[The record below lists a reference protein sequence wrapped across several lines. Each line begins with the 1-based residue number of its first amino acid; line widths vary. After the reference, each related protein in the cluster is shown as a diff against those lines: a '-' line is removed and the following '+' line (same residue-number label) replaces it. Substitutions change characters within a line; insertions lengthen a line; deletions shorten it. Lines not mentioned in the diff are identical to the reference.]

1 MGIFSFF
8 KKEDRAFEPIGSE
21 NASLSRILN
30 GDVTTTTITR
40 EMAMQ
45 IPSVKSGI
53 GLIAD
58 LVSSLE
64 VKLYKESDGKVE
76 NIADDYRLML
86 LNDETGDMLNSY
98 QMKQSITRDF
108 LLSGNGY
115 VYINRNRNKITSL
128 HYIEPKRVSV
138 IPNSD
143 PIFKDGKIL
152 ANGVL
157 YNNYDYIIFAQ
168 NSTDGLSG
176 KGLLEE
182 SGNLLELAYNT
193 IAFSS
198 SNMANGGVKRG
209 VVSSSKRLS
218 QEAMDALKQAW
229 SNLYSANNTSS
240 AIILNEGLSFNEL
253 GSTSAELEA
262 LNTRKANDD
271 DILNLIKVPR
281 SILDGTATT
290 EQYNNF
296 IKSSIIPILSQ
307 LESAF
312 NKALLLESEK
322 SDGYFFAF
330 EVKDLLKGSAKERF
344 ETYKTAIESGLMS
357 VNECRYQESLEEIPN
372 MNILKMSL
380 GNIIHDIDTGKTFI
394 PNTGQVI
401 GNKGIQDTSE
411 KEVNTDDAS
420 GNP

>member
-86 LNDETGDMLNSY
+86 LNDETGDLLSSF

-128 HYIEPKRVSV
+128 HYVEPKRVSV

-152 ANGVL
+152 VNGIL
-157 YNNYDYIIFAQ
+157 YDNYDYIVFAQ

-218 QEAMDALKQAW
+218 QEAMDSLKQAW

-344 ETYKTAIESGLMS
+344 ETYKTAIDSGLMS

-372 MNILKMSL
+372 MNIIKMSL
-380 GNIIHDIDTGKTFI
+380 GHIIHDIDTGKTFI

-401 GNKGIQDTSE
+401 GDKGIQDTSE

>member
-8 KKEDRAFEPIGSE
+8 KKEDRAFEPVGSE

-86 LNDETGDMLNSY
+86 LNDETGDLLSSF

-128 HYIEPKRVSV
+128 HYVEPKRVSV

-152 ANGVL
+152 VNGIL
-157 YNNYDYIIFAQ
+157 YDNYDYIVFAQ

-218 QEAMDALKQAW
+218 QEAMDSLKQAW
-229 SNLYSANNTSS
+229 ANLYSANNTSS

-322 SDGYFFAF
+322 SDGYFFEF
-330 EVKDLLKGSAKERF
+330 SVKDLLKGSAKERF
-344 ETYKTAIESGLMS
+344 ETYKTAIDSGLMS

-372 MNILKMSL
+372 MNIIKMSL
-380 GNIIHDIDTGKTFI
+380 GHIIHDIDTGKTFI

-401 GNKGIQDTSE
+401 GDKGIQDTSE
-411 KEVNTDDAS
+411 KEVNTD
-420 GNP
+420 GNKET

>member
-152 ANGVL
+152 VNGVL
-157 YNNYDYIIFAQ
+157 YDNYDYIVFAQ

-218 QEAMDALKQAW
+218 QEAMDSLKQAW

-344 ETYKTAIESGLMS
+344 ETYKTAIDSGLMS

-401 GNKGIQDTSE
+401 GDKGIQDTSK
-411 KEVNTDDAS
+411 KEVNTD
-420 GNP
+420 GNKET

>member
-8 KKEDRAFEPIGSE
+8 KKEDRAFEPVGNE

-128 HYIEPKRVSV
+128 HYVEPKRVSV

-152 ANGVL
+152 VNGIL
-157 YNNYDYIIFAQ
+157 YDNYDYIVFAQ

-218 QEAMDALKQAW
+218 QEAMDSLKQAW
-229 SNLYSANNTSS
+229 ANLYSANNTSS

-372 MNILKMSL
+372 MNIIKMSL
-380 GNIIHDIDTGKTFI
+380 GHIIHDIDTGKTFI

-401 GNKGIQDTSE
+401 GDKGIQDTSE